1 MVSAGEAA
9 NLQKLCDEVKG
20 LSLIEVVEKY
30 GDADTTESPT
40 YSYSP
45 TMVSE
50 FINYLGSTHGWADEI
65 ENNLE
70 KLTAYCKSRDLRE
83 THIESY
89 IAYNLWD
96 AFMSSCIELIAAQT
110 FQKDNF
116 VSWFFKVWAQ
126 NVPVAYIIPVL
137 FPTSNTLSI
146 TVSNRYRLIEELF
159 RRLKNRDKFYSL
171 INQYAEDNPF
181 FRNYPAQR
189 AAWKQAPK
197 EVVEIKKEEVLDE
210 SEERKPDWSPPEHVL
225 DEPKTYEIRSPRR
238 AYFHR
243 SFKLSWNYEVGQT
256 VPKGACLLELIDPN
270 EVIKINASENWTL
283 IKTSLHSGASI
294 SKSDTALC
302 SVKVANHLFQT
313 NDEKGPTS
321 QILTEKNLILQPSAK
336 SIEERLLKLKE
347 LHSKDLISNSNFE
360 DKQADILKEL

>member
-96 AFMSSCIELIAAQT
+96 AFMSSCIEL
-110 FQKDNF
+110 
-116 VSWFFKVWAQ
+116 
-126 NVPVAYIIPVL
+126 
-137 FPTSNTLSI
+137 
-146 TVSNRYRLIEELF
+146 
-159 RRLKNRDKFYSL
+159 
-171 INQYAEDNPF
+171 
-181 FRNYPAQR
+181 
-189 AAWKQAPK
+189 
-197 EVVEIKKEEVLDE
+197 
-210 SEERKPDWSPPEHVL
+210 
-225 DEPKTYEIRSPRR
+225 
-238 AYFHR
+238 
-243 SFKLSWNYEVGQT
+243 
-256 VPKGACLLELIDPN
+256 
-270 EVIKINASENWTL
+270 
-283 IKTSLHSGASI
+283 
-294 SKSDTALC
+294 
-302 SVKVANHLFQT
+302 
-313 NDEKGPTS
+313 
-321 QILTEKNLILQPSAK
+321 
-336 SIEERLLKLKE
+336 
-347 LHSKDLISNSNFE
+347 
-360 DKQADILKEL
+360 